1 MKILK
6 RYKCVKSDDESRF
19 AVGEIYPLYKDKRKY
34 IVSNNNVMWF
44 ENEFPIIEEE
54 WGVELVELK
63 EENKTLDLNNLTT
76 EQLFEYVDLTRAAH
90 DAVSNLNDFIERM
103 RINHV

>member
-90 DAVSNLNDFIERM
+90 DAVSKLNDFIERM
-103 RINHV
+103 SIDHV